1 MILRPSEESW
11 VELDDILNNKI
22 IVNNEMKIFLTLWF
36 VCLFFID
43 YCVVSFGMFF

>member
-11 VELDDILNNKI
+11 GELDDILNNKI

-36 VCLFFID
+36 VCFLLTIVLFLLV
-43 YCVVSFGMFF
+43 YFFN